1 MNLDDLRRELRNRAG
16 EPGTTSM
23 TDRLAGV
30 QSKVVAARRRKAV
43 ASGVA
48 VVASLAVVGLASTQ
62 LIDRDDD
69 LANTDLVQMPDSL
82 NGDSLIADGYNES
95 GESKLTVAARLD
107 TLDVVVRAECA
118 LPDGIVPP
126 EPDEQLMLAV
136 EISGGASS
144 FNEIKCRPA
153 AESGPTS
160 VGPANP
166 AEWRSL
172 KLRPGDE
179 AEATVSLQQGAEDV
193 DVPGAQFGVA
203 FYEKSGDRVH
213 RGDVELEERLD
224 IGDETYQLV
233 QLRTHR
239 LTEGGRIVRLR
250 TPASEAPFMLVYGWK
265 SPIPSAAFE
274 LRQDGELLT
283 SDYGGEIKGPRPL
296 DSETAHRLVLAAG
309 GISVDGTVVLAYY
322 ELVDD

>member
-1 MNLDDLRRELRNRAG
+1 MNLDDLRRELSNRAG

-62 LIDRDDD
+62 LIDRGDD

-82 NGDSLIADGYNES
+82 NGDLLIADGYNA
-95 GESKLTVAARLD
+95 GESELTVEARLD
-107 TLDVVVRAECA
+107 NLDVVSLAACA

-126 EPDEQLMLAV
+126 EPDEPLMLTV
-136 EISGGASS
+136 EIAGGASS
-144 FNEIKCRPA
+144 ASIPCRPA
-153 AESGPTS
+153 AESGPTP

-166 AEWRSL
+166 FEWRESG
-172 KLRPGDE
+172 LRPGDVV
-179 AEATVSLQQGAEDV
+179 EATASLEQGDDPV

-203 FYEKSGDRVH
+203 FYAKSGDRLH
-213 RGDVELEERLD
+213 RGDAEILERLD
-224 IGDETYQLV
+224 VGGQTYQLV

-239 LTEGGRIVRLR
+239 LTEGGRVVRLR
-250 TPASEAPFMLVYGWK
+250 TPASDAPFMLVYGWK

-274 LRQDGELLT
+274 LRLDGELLT
-283 SDYGGEIKGPRPL
+283 SDYGGELKGPRPL
-296 DSETAHRLVLAAG
+296 DSETAHRLVLEAG

>member
-1 MNLDDLRRELRNRAG
+1 MNLDDLRRELRDRAG

-82 NGDSLIADGYNES
+82 NGDLLIADGYNDN
-95 GESKLTVAARLD
+95 GESELSVTARLD
-107 TLDVVVRAECA
+107 TLDVVVRAACA

-126 EPDEQLMLAV
+126 EPDEPLMLKV
-136 EISGGASS
+136 QISSGLNS
-144 FNEIKCRPA
+144 IPCRPA
-153 AESGPTS
+153 AESGPTP
-160 VGPANP
+160 VGPEDTAG
-166 AEWRSL
+166 WRDL
-172 KLRPGDE
+172 GLGPGDE
-179 AEATVSLQQGAEDV
+179 AEATVSLTQGDEDV
-193 DVPGAQFGVA
+193 DVPGAQFGIA
-203 FYEKSGDRVH
+203 FYDKIGDRVH
-213 RGDVELEERLD
+213 RGDVELEKRLD
-224 IGDETYQLV
+224 VGGDTYELV
-233 QLRTHR
+233 ELRTHR
-239 LTEGGRIVRLR
+239 LTEGGRVVRLR
-250 TPASEAPFMLVYGWK
+250 TPASDAPFVLMYGWK
-265 SPIPSAAFE
+265 TPIPSAAFD

-283 SDYGGEIKGPRPL
+283 SDYGGELKGPRLL
-296 DSETAHRLVLAAG
+296 DSETAHRLVLEAG
-309 GISVDGTVVLAYY
+309 GVSVDGTVVLAYY

>member
-48 VVASLAVVGLASTQ
+48 VASVAVVGLASIQ

-69 LANTDLVQMPDSL
+69 LADTDLVQMPDSL
-82 NGDSLIADGYNES
+82 NGDLLIADGYNDG
-95 GESKLTVAARLD
+95 GESELSVDVPLD
-107 TLDVVVRAECA
+107 TLNVVTRAACA

-126 EPDEQLMLAV
+126 ERDEPLMLKVQIA
-136 EISGGASS
+136 SGLDS
-144 FNEIKCRPA
+144 IPCRPA
-153 AESGPTS
+153 VESGPIS
-160 VGPANP
+160 VGPESP
-166 AEWRSL
+166 ADWRAL
-172 KLRPGDE
+172 GFRPGDE
-179 AEATVSLQQGAEDV
+179 AEATVTLQQGGEDV

-213 RGDVELEERLD
+213 RGDVELEKRLD
-224 IGDETYQLV
+224 VGDETYRLV
-233 QLRTHR
+233 KYRTHR
-239 LTEGGRIVRLR
+239 LVEGGRVVSLQ
-250 TPASEAPFMLVYGWK
+250 TPSSDAPFMLVYGWK
-265 SPIPSAAFE
+265 TPIPSAAFE
-274 LRQDGELLT
+274 LTQDGELLT
-283 SDYGGEIKGPRPL
+283 SDYGGDLKGPRPL
-296 DSETAHRLVLAAG
+296 DSETAHQLVLEAG
-309 GISVDGTVVLAYY
+309 GTSADGSIVLAYY